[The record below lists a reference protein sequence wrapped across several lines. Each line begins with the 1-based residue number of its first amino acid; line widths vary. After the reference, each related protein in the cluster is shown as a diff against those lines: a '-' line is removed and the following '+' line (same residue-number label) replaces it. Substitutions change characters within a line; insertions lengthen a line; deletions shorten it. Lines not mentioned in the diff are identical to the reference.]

1 MKIFLS
7 FLVFFHLILSVTAQ
21 SDQRHMDSLLFSN
34 HIYSNSI
41 KTVQL
46 FKKGWPLTYPVIAL
60 NSQEKLILSF
70 DELSDDVG
78 DYYYTFIHC
87 GAGWTN
93 SFLTEAEYIEGF
105 PENQISDY
113 RFSYN
118 TSIKYIHYKLSF
130 PNEDVKFKI
139 SGNYILMV
147 YQNYNKSEP
156 IITYR
161 FMVVEDLVDVQM
173 TLTRPAIPQFRDTG
187 QEVHISVKYSKFAI
201 FDPYSEVKIMVTQN
215 GRWDNASFF
224 SKPSFVRA
232 QEIVYD
238 FDRKNIFFGGNE
250 YRYFDIKSLRY
261 QTEYVKNIDFK
272 HPYFHVQLFPSKPKN
287 RISYFYN
294 DDING
299 KYYIKIQEG
308 VEDDI
313 EADYVKVYFTLNMN
327 FPDTRGEVYI
337 FGALSNWNCKP
348 DNHMMYNSD
357 TRAYE
362 GSLLLKQGYYT
373 YEYVMKEKGIPFAN
387 NTIIEGS
394 HFETEN
400 DYSTFVYFRPSGA
413 RHDRLI
419 GFALGNSLIKPR

>member
-7 FLVFFHLILSVTAQ
+7 FLIFIHIISPVTAQ
-21 SDQRHMDSLLFSN
+21 SGPENTDSLLYNN
-34 HIYSNSI
+34 HIYSNTI

-46 FKKGWPLTYPVIAL
+46 FKEGWPLTYPVIKL

-70 DELSDDVG
+70 DEISDDVG

-87 GAGWTN
+87 DAGWAN
-93 SFLTEAEYIEGF
+93 SNLTEPEYVDGF

-118 TSIKYIHYKLSF
+118 TSVKYIHYKLSF

-139 SGNYILMV
+139 SGNYILLV

-156 IITYR
+156 IISYR
-161 FMVVEDLVDVQM
+161 FMVAEDLVNVQL
-173 TLTRPAIPQFRDTG
+173 TLTRPTNTHFRDNG
-187 QEVHISVKYSKFAI
+187 QEVQISVKYPNFAI
-201 FDPYSEVKIMVTQN
+201 FNPFSEVKVIVTQN

-232 QEIVYD
+232 KEIIYD
-238 FDRKNIFFGGNE
+238 FDRKNIFYGGNE

-272 HPYFHVQLFPSKPKN
+272 YPNFHVQLFPSKQKN
-287 RISYFYN
+287 RIAYFYN
-294 DDING
+294 EDING
-299 KYYIKIQEG
+299 KYFIKIQEG

-313 EADYVKVYFTLNMN
+313 ESDYVKVYFTLDMK
-327 FPDTRGEVYI
+327 FPDTKGEVYI
-337 FGALSNWNCKP
+337 FGALSNWNCRP
-348 DNHMMYNSD
+348 DNHMMYNYD

-362 GSLLLKQGYYT
+362 GSLLLKQGYYN
-373 YEYVMKEKGIPFAN
+373 YEYVLKERGIPFAN

-394 HFETEN
+394 HYETEN
-400 DYSTFVYFRPSGA
+400 DYSALVYFRPSGA
-413 RHDRLI
+413 RYDRLI
-419 GFALGNSLIKPR
+419 GSALGNTLSKPR